1 MLWVIVI
8 LMYVIAILVYGKV
21 NIFQWEKVV
30 MNYKDKSDL
39 DINIEVMG
47 NIDLHE
53 CEWFETTCNS
63 IIICSK
69 EMTDNGWAVVR

>member
-1 MLWVIVI
+1 
-8 LMYVIAILVYGKV
+8 
-21 NIFQWEKVV
+21 